1 MNINF
6 NNYKN
11 KAIYWFHAHKREIK
25 VGAYCLAAG
34 LVYGT
39 VKGIISGVEIESG
52 HVDRLIEKIPKQ
64 LDGDDFDEIVFN
76 MSPERLVCFVDPDN
90 LEGLMHACR
99 DRIVNAKE

>member
-11 KAIYWFHAHKREIK
+11 KAIDWFHAHKREIK

-39 VKGIISGVEIESG
+39 VKGIISGVEIESD
-52 HVDRLIEKIPKQ
+52 HVNRLIAKIPDAAIHLPTGEKEITDWF
-64 LDGDDFDEIVFN
+64 LNIEDDDFDTIQ
-76 MSPERLVCFVDPDN
+76 RLVH
-90 LEGLMHACR
+90 EA
-99 DRIVNAKE
+99 E